1 MWQSLG
7 DLIPQHLKKAG
18 IEKSVADALICE
30 EFQKIAAHILGPA
43 AGHCQAIYLK
53 DRCLAIAVLSK
64 SVSNELKLY
73 EADILKALADKFG
86 PDEVASLRFIA

>member
-7 DLIPQHLKKAG
+7 DLIPEHLKKSG

-30 EFQKIAAHILGPA
+30 EFQKIAAHILGDA
-43 AGHCQAIYLK
+43 AEHCRAIYLK

-64 SVSNELKLY
+64 AVSNELKLY
-73 EADILKALADKFG
+73 EQDILRALANKFG
-86 PDEVASLRFIA
+86 EDKVANLRFIA

>member
-18 IEKSVADALICE
+18 IEKSVADALVCE
-30 EFQKIAAHILGPA
+30 EFQKIATHILGPA
-43 AGHCQAIYLK
+43 SEHCQAIYLK

-64 SVSNELKLY
+64 AVSNELKLY
-73 EADILKALADKFG
+73 EADVLKALAERFG
-86 PDEVASLRFIA
+86 PGRVVEMRFLT

>member
-1 MWQSLG
+1 MWQPLG
-7 DLIPQHLKKAG
+7 NLISDSIKKSG
-18 IEKSVADALICE
+18 IGKQVSDALICE
-30 EFQKIAAHILGPA
+30 EFQKIAYHILGEA
-43 AGHCQAIYLK
+43 AEHCQAIYLK

-86 PDEVASLRFIA
+86 EGRVEGLRFLS